1 MCEQHA
7 GSNTCTRTATD
18 TQAGNCRQQ
27 SVTTDIRVY
36 EEYRGFRLSRT
47 RKQFKSVS
55 FSERK
60 GHFGMSNGKLDDS
73 QLRK

>member
-1 MCEQHA
+1 M
-7 GSNTCTRTATD
+7 
-18 TQAGNCRQQ
+18 
-27 SVTTDIRVY
+27 TTDIRVY

>member
-1 MCEQHA
+1 MLGQTHA
-7 GSNTCTRTATD
+7 HILRH
-18 TQAGNCRQQ
+18 TQGGNCRQQ
-27 SVTTDIRVY
+27 SVTMDIRVY
-36 EEYRGFRLSRT
+36 KEYRGFWLSRM
-47 RKQFKSVS
+47 RKQLKSVS